1 MSLSSVEQAVLLDLH
16 VLQELIHK
24 YQLMFAQHVIHRV
37 LLVLSLSITALLA
50 LLVCIICQMFV
61 ILLVQQG
68 ISITMRQVFVH
79 YAILNALLVLERPLF
94 VQHAQPLGLI
104 KHF

>member
-24 YQLMFAQHVIHRV
+24 YQLMFAQHVIHHV

-50 LLVCIICQMFV
+50 LLVCIICQMFA
-61 ILLVQQG
+61 IQHAQLDT
-68 ISITMRQVFVH
+68 SITIPQVYVH